1 MRHAYCMLRS
11 CIVVSI
17 PCSLVPS
24 PLALLLPSLSVCIPA
39 AESDRTLEGKHS
51 NEMMIGSPSDTQIH
65 SRTFVCQLGD
75 HCDITLVAVHLL
87 FLPSPFLFSSTSLPA
102 ALNSVCV
109 LGSEP

>member
-24 PLALLLPSLSVCIPA
+24 PLARLLPSLSVCIPA

-51 NEMMIGSPSDTQIH
+51 NEMMIGSPSDTQIR
-65 SRTFVCQLGD
+65 SRTCVCQLGD
-75 HCDITLVAVHLL
+75 NYHITSVAIHLSS
-87 FLPSPFLFSSTSLPA
+87 LPSPFLFSSTSWPA
-102 ALNSVCV
+102 AL
-109 LGSEP
+109 